1 MIDPQKSTA
10 AVMASGSPQPAAR
23 PTSSRLALLATL
35 LAIAAVACGSIIQS
49 TTADPWLNVLFVLVL
64 LLPVLRGELGRQHS
78 WLQQYD
84 QGYRRALLVA
94 GLGWALVTACL
105 YLVQIRPFIGDV
117 DLFYYLCN
125 ARDMNNHS
133 LTSNDC
139 YSYFPGVYNFW
150 RTVMLTVGQRLE
162 AIQWTYLLVI
172 VTNVL
177 LVAAIVWRHSRCL
190 ASSLFAGCW
199 LLVLASR
206 FQATAGETELL
217 ATIPLLVAILYWSGQ
232 PLRGNRGWRYS
243 LALGIGLAL
252 TLYAK
257 QQAGLLALGALALLL
272 SYRWRSKADQHQL
285 RLLIAIPVMAVV
297 LFLVAIL
304 MAGEGWQPLKI
315 GLATV
320 ADYESEGSWW
330 FNLYVQLRRD
340 ETAALAALFSGLVL
354 AACCWRKEP
363 RSAESLRSLE
373 VILFLA
379 IGALF
384 TLCQL
389 RSRAYHHYMLLAIP
403 GLVISSVL
411 LWREVFPARV
421 EGQRKTALLRSA
433 LILLIFVPFLRD
445 AGIRESFTVWRIP
458 RSTNFAPPQLWHQ
471 QSRVA
476 KDLQQLPGSPGETL
490 YVVPARHNSVYFVL
504 QTQTSSPRGYR
515 FEQLPLAETDW
526 SVHSNVLLLKPP
538 AWDASDQQLISPEVL
553 VQWRAALQQAGFKAE
568 RELPTMV
575 LYQRAP

>member
-1 MIDPQKSTA
+1 MPS
-10 AVMASGSPQPAAR
+10 SSPQPAAR

-35 LAIAAVACGSIIQS
+35 LAIAAVACGSVIQS
-49 TTADPWLNVLFVLVL
+49 TIADPWLNVLFVLVL
-64 LLPVLRGELGRQHS
+64 LLPILRGELGRQNS
-78 WLQQYD
+78 WLRQYD

-105 YLVQIRPFIGDV
+105 YLVRIRPFIGDV

-139 YSYFPGVYNFW
+139 YSYFPGVYSFW

-172 VTNVL
+172 VANVL

-190 ASSLFAGCW
+190 ASSLFAGSW

-217 ATIPLLVAILYWSGQ
+217 ATIPLLIAVLYWSGQ
-232 PLRGNRGWRYS
+232 PLRGSRGWRYS

-257 QQAGLLALGALALLL
+257 QQAGLLSLGALALLL
-272 SYRWRSKADQHQL
+272 SYRWRSKADQHQF
-285 RLLIAIPVMAVV
+285 RLLIAIPVIAVV

-304 MAGEGWQPLKI
+304 LEGAGWQPLQI

-320 ADYESEGSWW
+320 ADYEKEGSWW

-340 ETAALAALFSGLVL
+340 ETAGMAALFSGLVL
-354 AACCWRKEP
+354 AGCLWRKNS
-363 RSAESLRSLE
+363 RSTKSLE

-379 IGALF
+379 IGALC
-384 TLCQL
+384 TLWQL
-389 RSRAYHHYMLLAIP
+389 RSRAYHHYMLLAAP

-445 AGIRESFTVWRIP
+445 AGIRESFTVWRVP
-458 RSTNFAPPQLWHQ
+458 RSTNFAPRQLWHQ
-471 QSRVA
+471 QSPVA

-490 YVVPARHNSVYFVL
+490 YVIPSRHNSVYFVL
-504 QTQTSSPRGYR
+504 QAQTSSPRGYR
-515 FEQLPLAETDW
+515 FKQLPLAETDW
-526 SVHSNVLLLKPP
+526 SVHSDVLLLKPP

-553 VQWRAALQQAGFKAE
+553 IQWRAALQQAGFQVG

-575 LYQRAP
+575 LYQRTP

>member
-1 MIDPQKSTA
+1 MISSKS
-10 AVMASGSPQPAAR
+10 SPSV
-23 PTSSRLALLATL
+23 TSRALSRVQLLAMLLAL
-35 LAIAAVACGSIIQS
+35 AAVACGSVIQS
-49 TTADPWLNVLFVLVL
+49 TMADPWLNVLFVLVL
-64 LLPVLRGELGRQHS
+64 LLPVLRGELGRQNS

-105 YLVQIRPFIGDV
+105 YLVRIRPFIGDV

-139 YSYFPGVYNFW
+139 YSYFPGVYSFW

-172 VTNVL
+172 LTNVL

-199 LLVLASR
+199 LLVLTSR

-217 ATIPLLVAILYWSGQ
+217 ATIPLLVAVLYWSGQ
-232 PLRGNRGWRYS
+232 PLRGRRGWRYC

-252 TLYAK
+252 TLYTK
-257 QQAGLLALGALALLL
+257 QQAGLLSLGAVALLL
-272 SYRWRSKADQHQL
+272 SYRWRSKSDQHQL
-285 RLLIAIPVMAVV
+285 ALLIAIPVIAAT
-297 LFLVAIL
+297 LFLLAIL
-304 MAGEGWQPLKI
+304 LEGGGWQPLQI

-320 ADYESEGSWW
+320 ADYEREGSWW

-340 ETAALAALFSGLVL
+340 ETAGLAALFSGLVL
-354 AACCWRKEP
+354 AGCLWRKNS
-363 RSAESLRSLE
+363 RSTKSLE
-373 VILFLA
+373 MVLFLA
-379 IGALF
+379 IGALC
-384 TLCQL
+384 TLWQL
-389 RSRAYHHYMLLAIP
+389 RSRAYHHYMLLAAP
-403 GLVISSVL
+403 GLVISTVL
-411 LWREVFPARV
+411 LWREIFPARAA
-421 EGQRKTALLRSA
+421 GNRKTALLRSA

-445 AGIRESFTVWRIP
+445 AGIRESFTVWRVP
-458 RSTNFAPPQLWHQ
+458 RSTNFAPRQLWHQ
-471 QSRVA
+471 QSPVA

-515 FEQLPLAETDW
+515 FEQAPLAETDW
-526 SVHSNVLLLKPP
+526 SIHSRVLLLKPA
-538 AWDASDQQLISPEVL
+538 AWDASDQQIISAEGL
-553 VQWRAALQQAGFKAE
+553 VQWRAALQQAGFQAGL
-568 RELPTMV
+568 ELPTMV

>member
-1 MIDPQKSTA
+1 MPSE
-10 AVMASGSPQPAAR
+10 SPQPA
-23 PTSSRLALLATL
+23 TSSRLALLATL
-35 LAIAAVACGSIIQS
+35 LAIAAVACGSVIQS
-49 TTADPWLNVLFVLVL
+49 TIADPWLNVLFVLVL
-64 LLPVLRGELGRQHS
+64 LLPILRGELSRQNS
-78 WLQQYD
+78 WLRQYD

-105 YLVQIRPFIGDV
+105 YLVRIRPFIGDV

-133 LTSNDC
+133 LTSTDC
-139 YSYFPGVYNFW
+139 YSYFPGVYSFW

-172 VTNVL
+172 LTNVL

-199 LLVLASR
+199 LLVLTSR
-206 FQATAGETELL
+206 FQATTGETELL
-217 ATIPLLVAILYWSGQ
+217 ATIPLLVAVLYWSGQ
-232 PLRGNRGWRYS
+232 PLRGSRGWRYS

-257 QQAGLLALGALALLL
+257 QQAGLLSLGALALLL
-272 SYRWRSKADQHQL
+272 SYRWRSKADQHQF
-285 RLLIAIPVMAVV
+285 RLLIAIPVIAVV

-304 MAGEGWQPLKI
+304 LEGAGSQPLQI

-320 ADYESEGSWW
+320 ADYEKEGSWW

-340 ETAALAALFSGLVL
+340 ETAGMAALFSGLVL
-354 AACCWRKEP
+354 AGCLWRKNS
-363 RSAESLRSLE
+363 RSTKTLE
-373 VILFLA
+373 LVLFLA
-379 IGALF
+379 IGALC
-384 TLCQL
+384 TLWQL
-389 RSRAYHHYMLLAIP
+389 RSRAYHHYMLLAAP
-403 GLVISSVL
+403 GLVISTVL
-411 LWREVFPARV
+411 LWWEIFPARA
-421 EGQRKTALLRSA
+421 EGQRKTALLRCA

-445 AGIRESFTVWRIP
+445 AGIRESFTVWRVP
-458 RSTNFAPPQLWHQ
+458 RSTNFAPRQLWHQ
-471 QSRVA
+471 QSPVA
-476 KDLQQLPGSPGETL
+476 KDLQQLPVSPGETL

-515 FEQLPLAETDW
+515 FEQLPLAKTDW
-526 SVHSNVLLLKPP
+526 SVHSRVLLLKPP
-538 AWDASDQQLISPEVL
+538 AWDASDQQVISPEVL
-553 VQWRAALQQAGFKAE
+553 VQWRAALQQAGFQAE

>member
-1 MIDPQKSTA
+1 MPSE
-10 AVMASGSPQPAAR
+10 SPQPA
-23 PTSSRLALLATL
+23 TSSRLALLATL
-35 LAIAAVACGSIIQS
+35 LAIAAVACGSVIQS
-49 TTADPWLNVLFVLVL
+49 TIADPWLNVLFVLVL
-64 LLPVLRGELGRQHS
+64 LLPVLRGELSRQNS
-78 WLQQYD
+78 WLRQYD

-105 YLVQIRPFIGDV
+105 YLVRIRPFIGDV

-139 YSYFPGVYNFW
+139 YSYFPGVYSFW

-172 VTNVL
+172 LTNVL

-199 LLVLASR
+199 LLVLVSR

-217 ATIPLLVAILYWSGQ
+217 ATIPLLTALLYWSGQ
-232 PLRGNRGWRYS
+232 PLRGSRGWRYS

-252 TLYAK
+252 TLYVK
-257 QQAGLLALGALALLL
+257 QQAGLLSLGALALLL

-285 RLLIAIPVMAVV
+285 SLLIGIPVIAVA

-304 MAGEGWQPLKI
+304 LTGEGWQPLQI

-320 ADYESEGSWW
+320 ADYEKEDSWW

-340 ETAALAALFSGLVL
+340 ETAGLAALFSGLVL
-354 AACCWRKEP
+354 AGCLWRKNS
-363 RSAESLRSLE
+363 RSTKTLE
-373 VILFLA
+373 LVLFLA
-379 IGALF
+379 IGALC
-384 TLCQL
+384 TLWQL
-389 RSRAYHHYMLLAIP
+389 RSRAYHHYMLLAAP
-403 GLVISSVL
+403 GLVISTVL

-445 AGIRESFTVWRIP
+445 AGIRESFTVWRLP
-458 RSTNFAPPQLWHQ
+458 RSTNFAPRQLWHQ
-471 QSRVA
+471 QSPVA
-476 KDLQQLPGSPGETL
+476 KDLQQLPSSPGETL

-515 FEQLPLAETDW
+515 FEQLPLAKTDW
-526 SVHSNVLLLKPP
+526 SVHSSVLLLKPP
-538 AWDASDQQLISPEVL
+538 AWDASDQQVISPEVL
-553 VQWRAALQQAGFKAE
+553 IQWRAALQQAGFQAE

-575 LYQRAP
+575 LYQRTP